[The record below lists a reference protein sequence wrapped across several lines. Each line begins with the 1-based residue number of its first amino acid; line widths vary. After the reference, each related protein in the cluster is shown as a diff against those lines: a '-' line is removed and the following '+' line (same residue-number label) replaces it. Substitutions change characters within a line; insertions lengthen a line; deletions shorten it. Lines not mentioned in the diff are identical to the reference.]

1 MAMPTRR
8 EEMMRRVAAILAAVG
23 GCVAAAVAPA
33 RPAVGGVID
42 LGVSAGFTLSQPTVQ
57 TQVGTFD
64 TLLNEYLLDTGA
76 SGIVVG
82 SSASQ
87 ELRAAGLQTVATY
100 YDFGIGGRA
109 ETQVSAPYDVSFAG
123 SDGVPLTLPATRIQT
138 SGGNFAFY
146 SGIAG
151 MPLMIDRTVGLDLT
165 KQADFSGAWTG
176 AMGVEF
182 GSGPLAS
189 RPHQYSVP
197 LTMRLFPMDGQVDPA
212 DPLPVYSPLPF
223 APVEVQYGTNRHQGN
238 FLVDTGAM
246 LSLFSSQVAFDLGLD
261 VNGDGSLEDDAVDF
275 IEVAGV
281 GGSRFMPVFTV
292 DAFTIRGTGGVD
304 LMTRSMLVG
313 VLDID
318 PWLSGVMGIDV
329 LNSGWDV
336 YGANIF
342 LGLDPGP
349 APGINRVD
357 FDFRGAATTM
367 QAEMRLTLNAERDTF
382 ASQGPIVLAA
392 TGSQTQAQLGFPA
405 IAGLGSVT
413 VSGSGVAILDAV
425 NTVTGTTTV
434 QAGSLRLATD
444 NALFG
449 SPTVVRSG
457 GLLEVASGVT
467 ARLPSLTLAGG
478 TVSATMLAVNG
489 TTGIGRLVIASGT
502 VTGAPAL
509 TVGVGGV
516 VELPASGRHVLSVG
530 SLAVDEAAGGRIDV
544 GTGRIEIAA
553 GGIAQ
558 ADLRADLLAA
568 RNGGAWNGP
577 GGIVTSAAPGTSSG
591 RSVGYRVLGSGSGAT
606 IVAWAAFGDLNL
618 DGQVNSTDIALIT
631 NAGLFGAG
639 GTAADW
645 YEGDLNYDGKVSS
658 TDLALLTNA
667 GLYGTGS
674 YLSAGATGGAL
685 GTGVGSVGPSLT
697 AVVPEPAA
705 GTLAAAALAAAG
717 ACRRGARR
725 ARRRT

>member
-1 MAMPTRR
+1 MTRR
-8 EEMMRRVAAILAAVG
+8 EAGILAVAACCIAAVG
-23 GCVAAAVAPA
+23 PAV
-33 RPAVGGVID
+33 RPAAGAVID

-57 TQVGTFD
+57 TQVGRFD

-87 ELRAAGLQTVATY
+87 ELRAAGLETVATY

-109 ETQVSAPYDVSFAG
+109 ETQVSKPYDFFFAG
-123 SDGVPLTLPATRIQT
+123 SDGVPLSLPATRIQT
-138 SGGNFAFY
+138 SAGNFAFY

-165 KQADFSGAWTG
+165 RQADFTGDWTG
-176 AMGVEF
+176 GMGVEF
-182 GSGPLAS
+182 GSGPPAS
-189 RPHQYSVP
+189 RPHQYAVP

-223 APVEVQYGTNRHQGN
+223 APVEVQYGANRRQGS

-281 GGSRFMPVFTV
+281 GGSKFMPVFTV
-292 DAFTIRGTGGVD
+292 DAFTIRAHAGVD
-304 LMTRSMLVG
+304 LMTRGMLVG

-318 PWLSGVMGIDV
+318 PSLSGVLGIDV

-357 FDFRGAATTM
+357 FDFRNASTTM
-367 QAEMRLTLNAERDTF
+367 QAEMRLTLNAGRDTF
-382 ASQGPIVLAA
+382 AAQGPITLAA

-405 IAGLGSVT
+405 IAGVGSLT
-413 VSGSGVAILDAV
+413 VGGAGTAILDAV
-425 NTVTGTTTV
+425 NTLTGTTTV
-434 QAGSLRLATD
+434 QSGCLRLAVGD
-444 NALFG
+444 ALFG
-449 SPTVVRSG
+449 SPTVVLPG
-457 GLLEVASGVT
+457 GRLEVASGVT
-467 ARLPSLTLAGG
+467 ARLPSLSLAGG
-478 TVSATMLAVNG
+478 TVAAATLAVNG
-489 TTGIGRLVIASGT
+489 TSGIGRLVVASGT
-502 VTGAPAL
+502 VTGAPVL
-509 TVGVGGV
+509 TVGVGGAV
-516 VELPASGRHVLSVG
+516 QLPVGVRHVLAVG
-530 SLAVDEAAGGRIDV
+530 GLAVDEAAGGRIDI
-544 GTGRIEIAA
+544 GTGRIEVAA
-553 GGIAQ
+553 GGISQ

-568 RNGGAWNGP
+568 RNGGAWDGP
-577 GGIVTSAAPGTSSG
+577 GGIGTSAAPGTSSG

-606 IVAWAAFGDLNL
+606 IVAWAAFGDVNL
-618 DGQVNSTDIALIT
+618 DGQVNFSDVTLLN

-645 YEGDLNYDGKVSS
+645 YEGDFNYDGKVTF
-658 TDLALLTNA
+658 TDITLLNNA
-667 GLYGTGS
+667 GLFGAGS
-674 YLSAGATGGAL
+674 YLPATGSAL
-685 GTGVGSVGPSLT
+685 ASASGPVLT
-697 AVVPEPAA
+697 AVVPEPSTWAL
-705 GTLAAAALAAAG
+705 GMAALAILLGAG
-717 ACRRGARR
+717 IACSPSGSRSVSGCRSRS
-725 ARRRT
+725 